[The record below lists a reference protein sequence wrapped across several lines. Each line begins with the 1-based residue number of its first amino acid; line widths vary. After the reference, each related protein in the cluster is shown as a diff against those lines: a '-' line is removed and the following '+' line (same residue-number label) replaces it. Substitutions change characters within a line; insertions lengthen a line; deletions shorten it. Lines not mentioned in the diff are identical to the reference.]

1 MSSSSPPPS
10 DQHTTVSVFE
20 TPQSTSTFANLSPT
34 GSSTKATENCTWEDI
49 VVSAETTNP
58 CVRKPKKNEPVSSVP
73 CSRLVSIG
81 NTPAVALRLDG
92 LRKLGARLGSKGVK

>member
-58 CVRKPKKNEPVSSVP
+58 PPLDKINVINVYYHPKTN
-73 CSRLVSIG
+73 LY
-81 NTPAVALRLDG
+81 TMTLLHM
-92 LRKLGARLGSKGVK
+92 

>member
-1 MSSSSPPPS
+1 MSFSSPPPS

-20 TPQSTSTFANLSPT
+20 TPQSTSTFADLSPT

-58 CVRKPKKNEPVSSVP
+58 CVRKPSKKYPAYFYWKNTCCYPQIRWFTEVRSNTW
-73 CSRLVSIG
+73 CSKQSQIV
-81 NTPAVALRLDG
+81 
-92 LRKLGARLGSKGVK
+92 